1 MMRRRDFITL
11 IAGGAAAW
19 PRAARAQQA
28 GKLWRI
34 GFVSGAV
41 RPPALERSI
50 YAGLSHGM
58 RQLGY
63 VEGKDFVIEYRFAEG
78 KYERFD
84 DFAGELV
91 RLKADALPGGKDLKA
106 PKRTAAKARLP
117 SGTKPQWLP
126 VGVTPTTSRRIATR
140 NLPRKFNGWMSA
152 AYHCHECEMRVMA
165 YLRLR

>member
-1 MMRRRDFITL
+1 MASYIARRKFLATL
-11 IAGGAAAW
+11 LGGAAAW

-41 RPPALERSI
+41 RAPALERSI

-63 VEGKDFVIEYRFAEG
+63 VEGKDFVIEYRFAES

-84 DFAGELV
+84 DFTDELV
-91 RLKADALPGGKDLKA
+91 RLKVDAIVLATPAAVRAMQKATDTIPIVMGYSTDPVGKGVVDSIDCPGGHNTGL
-106 PKRTAAKARLP
+106 
-117 SGTKPQWLP
+117 
-126 VGVTPTTSRRIATR
+126 
-140 NLPRKFNGWMSA
+140 
-152 AYHCHECEMRVMA
+152 
-165 YLRLR
+165 